1 MVADFLFNTHRYS
14 HAIDLYEEVI
24 SLLSLFAVKTELPV
38 GHSKKEFD
46 AYVSDLS
53 NKLKVTKEILQSEH
67 DQEKG
72 AFNEVQSKTFSSNF
86 LDDGSA
92 INNEEERKIA
102 FYKTLGST
110 FYSMSRYHASVWYF
124 EQAAETIKATRNKL
138 EEQRIYTNLA
148 IVYNAAS
155 QFDKAFSFQE
165 KALKLSHENGDV
177 EGQLECYCSLG
188 SLCND
193 RGQFDRAIRY
203 YSKCLG
209 HNDKRREAMVLNS
222 IGNACL
228 ANGQYAASISRY
240 EESLEMRQEVNDTTG
255 TSITYNNLSC
265 AYYCLGRYE
274 IAIQYQE
281 QACQRIQSTEAR
293 KLLSVSY
300 NNLGGLFQALGKYQL
315 SLVNYNKGL
324 NIRKELGDTAGE
336 CRAYREISSV
346 YDALGQLRESQ
357 LYYEK
362 ANQLERG
369 FSNKPKQATKS
380 GQWIAHG
387 EKGLE
392 VIEDIGVR
400 KSERLILYKIILSH
414 MSRVRFYSASDQ
426 LVGEI
431 ERHEISRKPLTEEH
445 KLQLDEQSLLLYK
458 TLALRQ
464 IGCEDFADALLTL
477 ENSRARV
484 LVELLNLKKD
494 KNPGVSSTTL
504 HSLNT
509 TFSFIAKRGEN
520 LLFIATLQDSI
531 CLWFINRHGN
541 LTFKSYVVPEDLKLN
556 FSLINFLRTG
566 FVDCEDRALARD
578 DSADSRQTTPQT
590 SSKRPVKKGPSVAMV
605 SKLLACPREDD
616 ELSFLHQVI
625 FGVVKEFPYDE
636 EIIIVPEGNI
646 FRCPFALLRN
656 TCNDYLADKVRMRVI
671 PSITTLKIL
680 QDLPTEYHSNVGALL
695 VGDPFVSKVQYKG
708 DVLTLPQLPHALN
721 EVEFIGN
728 LLGEQDSCL
737 TGKEATK
744 REVLRRIPEVSL
756 LHFAA
761 HGSEEDGAIALAA
774 DDQDICTEESCIL
787 SVNDIAKVNVR
798 AKLVVLSIC
807 HGAVGRIWKAE
818 GVVGMVRAFLV
829 SGARSVLAP
838 LWAIDD
844 EATLTFMGSFYKHL
858 IDHNMSASRALHQT
872 MRDMRNSDQ
881 FSEERHWAPF
891 ILYGDDVTID
901 WNKTT
906 NNYSATWKTV
916 NT

>member
-1 MVADFLFNTHRYS
+1 MLADFLFNTHRYI
-14 HAIDLYEEVI
+14 HAIELYEEVI
-24 SLLSLFAVKTELPV
+24 SLLSLFAFKTELPV
-38 GHSKKEFD
+38 SHSKKKFD
-46 AYVSDLS
+46 VYVNDLS
-53 NKLKVTKEILQSEH
+53 NELKVTKKKLQSEH
-67 DQEKG
+67 DQEKE
-72 AFNEVQSKTFSSNF
+72 ASNEVQSKTSSSNF
-86 LDDGSA
+86 RDDGSM

-110 FYSMSRYHASVWYF
+110 FYSMSRYHASIWYF
-124 EQAAETIKATRNKL
+124 EQAAEMIKATGNRP

-148 IVYNAAS
+148 IVYNATC
-155 QFDKAFSFQE
+155 QYDKAFSFQE
-165 KALKLSHENGDV
+165 KALKLSQENGDV

-193 RGQFDRAIRY
+193 RGQFDRAVSY
-203 YSKCLG
+203 YSKCLRR
-209 HNDKRREAMVLNS
+209 NDKRREAMVLNS
-222 IGNACL
+222 IGNAYL
-228 ANGQYAASISRY
+228 ANGQYADAISRY
-240 EESLEMRQEVNDTTG
+240 EESLEMRQEINDNTG

-265 AYYCLGRYE
+265 AYYCLGKYE

-281 QACQRIQSTEAR
+281 QACQRMQSTEAR

-300 NNLGGLFQALGKYQL
+300 NNLGGLYQALGKYQL

-362 ANQLERG
+362 ANKLERV
-369 FSNKPKQATKS
+369 FSNKPKQAAQS
-380 GQWIAHG
+380 GQWIAHR

-392 VIEDIGVR
+392 VIEDIGVK
-400 KSERLILYKIILSH
+400 KSERLILYKISLSH
-414 MSRVRFYSASDQ
+414 MSRVKFYSASDQ
-426 LVGEI
+426 LVGEF
-431 ERHEISRKPLTEEH
+431 ERHEISREPLTEEH

-504 HSLNT
+504 HSLNA
-509 TFSFIAKRGEN
+509 TFSFIAKQEEN

-531 CLWFINRHGN
+531 CFWFINRLGN

-566 FVDCEDRALARD
+566 FERTEARAVTSD
-578 DSADSRQTTPQT
+578 DSTDKQTNCQT
-590 SSKRPVKKGPSVAMV
+590 SSKMQEEDGLPVEMV
-605 SKLLACPREDD
+605 SELLACPPEDD

-625 FGVVKEFPYDE
+625 FGVVKELPNDE
-636 EIIIVPEGNI
+636 EIIFVPEGAI

-656 TCNDYLADKVRMRVI
+656 TYNDYLADKVRMRVI

-680 QDLPTEYHSNVGALL
+680 QDLPTDYHSNVGALL
-695 VGDPFVSKVQYKG
+695 VGDPFVPLIESKGGVYK
-708 DVLTLPQLPHALN
+708 LQPLPHALK
-721 EVEFIGN
+721 EVEMIGN
-728 LLGEQDSCL
+728 LLGEQESCL
-737 TGKEATK
+737 TGKKATK

-761 HGSEEDGAIALAA
+761 HGRQEDGAIALAT
-774 DDQDICTEESCIL
+774 DDQDICTEERCFL
-787 SVNDIAKVNVR
+787 SVNDIAEVTVR

-807 HGAVGRIWKAE
+807 HGAHGRIWNAE

-829 SGARSVLAP
+829 SGARSVLTP

-844 EATLTFMGSFYKHL
+844 EATHTFMGSFYKHL

-872 MRDMRNSDQ
+872 MKDMRNSDK

-891 ILYGDDVTID
+891 ILYGDDVTLD

-906 NNYSATWKTV
+906 NNYSATGKTV